1 MLLTG
6 NTDVVSRTFWCL
18 TDEPCCFRDSR
29 WQRLCLCSNT
39 IPKHHIGAKKS
50 IARFS
55 DINTSQ
61 GKDLTGTSGRCEES
75 KIDQRSIVVESTTS
89 TVLFR
94 SCCQQQIILLLLLLS
109 TFVKY
114 MITPGI
120 LFTLHLYW
128 NGTSL
133 LRIKK
138 VPPWKSLVMAP
149 HSF

>member
-1 MLLTG
+1 MNLVAFVTVG
-6 NTDVVSRTFWCL
+6 GSVFVCAQIRYRNITD
-18 TDEPCCFRDSR
+18 
-29 WQRLCLCSNT
+29 
-39 IPKHHIGAKKS
+39 AKKS

-61 GKDLTGTSGRCEES
+61 GKDLTGTSGRSDES

-114 MITPGI
+114 IITSGI
-120 LFTLHLYW
+120 LFTLYLYI
-128 NGTSL
+128 GKGFLFSGS
-133 LRIKK
+133 R
-138 VPPWKSLVMAP
+138 KSL
-149 HSF
+149 HEKHCLFFF